1 MQHAGR
7 GYVLA
12 FVAAVLYGV
21 QYTPVKAYPIYDGSK
36 FQWFCACGIAFAGLV
51 GALLLSSEPVLV
63 VYGIMGGVLWGTS
76 NVLVLPTV
84 KWLGL
89 GVGFAMYH
97 SVNMAV
103 GYSIGRFGLLGAP
116 KESAASPFV
125 RDSGLA
131 LLIVSL
137 VFMIFVDPEVVDV
150 EDLERGKIEAKRVD
164 LARMDRQLKGLRP
177 LPLSKDDEVQRTLS
191 VGQLDELSINA
202 GAKPARRGYMNWR
215 RGSAKGS
222 VERSG
227 GVVGSLAHT
236 TRDHVV
242 ERISYDHLLW
252 PLFHAG
258 AGASL
263 WSRYRHIIS
272 SAAGGSAPPSLL
284 VAATTDDERARL
296 VDNAN
301 YATEAPVSA
310 KQKRRRFAL
319 GTACGVCA
327 GILCGTNMLPYVLY
341 LADKRAEGTD
351 PDTVSF
357 FFSQCLGVFLIATVL
372 LALIAAAAKAARIEL
387 KTPAVWPA
395 FASGVLW
402 SAGFINASI
411 AVADLGM
418 AQAYTYDAIG
428 PVMISAIIS
437 FFCGEIIGPTN
448 IALFLA
454 ALSLQAAGVVC
465 IALGA

>member
-1 MQHAGR
+1 MLGR

-36 FQWFCACGIAFAGLV
+36 FQWFAACGIAFSGLV
-51 GALLLSSEPVLV
+51 GALLLSPTPLVLV

-84 KWLGL
+84 KFLGL

-103 GYSIGRFGLLGAP
+103 GYAIGRFGLMGAP
-116 KESAASPFV
+116 KETAAWPFV

-150 EDLERGKIEAKRVD
+150 EDDIEARRVD
-164 LARMDRQLKGLRP
+164 LARMDRQLKSLKRP
-177 LPLSKDDEVQRTLS
+177 KNPPSKVDDVQRTLS

-202 GAKPARRGYMNWR
+202 GSNPARRGYMNWR
-215 RGSAKGS
+215 RGLAKGS

-227 GVVGSLAHT
+227 GVVGSLAHK

-242 ERISYDHLLW
+242 ERISYDHILW

-258 AGASL
+258 AGATL

-301 YATEAPVSA
+301 HATQTPVSD

-319 GTACGVCA
+319 GTGCGIGA

-341 LADKRAEGTD
+341 LADKRAKGVD
-351 PDTVSF
+351 PDTLSF

-402 SAGFINASI
+402 SGGFINASI

-428 PVMISAIIS
+428 PVMLSAIIS
-437 FFCGEIIGPTN
+437 FFCGEIVGPKN